1 MYDLRIDEVD
11 IRSYI
16 VVINFSPFELIAG
29 GLEQWEIRGGVRWIW
44 LDR

>member
-11 IRSYI
+11 IRSY
-16 VVINFSPFELIAG
+16 VVINFSPFELIVG
-29 GLEQWEIRGGVRWIW
+29 GLEQREIRGGVRWIW